1 MITRRVSNGQR
12 SPEGFFLPTME
23 TDKVNKVNKVNK
35 VRRFSTWIF
44 VPQEHDPL
52 RPSCVLPAVT
62 SVSPGM
68 DASRDVATAS
78 GHSLQRC
85 RLKAG
90 QSCNVFAT
98 TKVTADQEFG
108 VQILSGRKQGWSQ
121 GIQRRGHGHHRDTDH
136 HWQMTNKKYPCEP
149 SWTLWIAVFVNFVAF
164 NYEAGVLDRTRMKYR
179 VYSATIWQSFQWW
192 SHSQGYWIGLLMYWM
207 YWSLIGSML
216 CGTAV
221 WGPAGLGKMQEA
233 GMEGRSIHRQINTI
247 NTINTFWYRFIY
259 RQTISDLY
267 SHLDQFVLQISDL
280 TARLYS
286 SYTNESTNN
295 ASLHHENRSDQT
307 NDHQEGAEVQQDWL
321 DQQHYFDEISRSKR
335 VVLRFTTRT
344 DEHLYIY
351 CRPG

>member
-1 MITRRVSNGQR
+1 MLPRCRPSAILFTRNLRGKFGFGGCFMESEPHQVACFAGFQWGSVFQCFMVLYFVWCSTFWVLCWKVSVKVSWRRAYEIIRALNILKHENQR
-12 SPEGFFLPTME
+12 ILSIRNDHPASVKWTAQSGRFFLPTME
-23 TDKVNKVNKVNK
+23 TDKVNKVNK

-108 VQILSGRKQGWSQ
+108 VEILSGRKQGWSQ

-233 GMEGRSIHRQINTI
+233 GMEGRSIHIQINTI
-247 NTINTFWYRFIY
+247 NTINTF
-259 RQTISDLY
+259 
-267 SHLDQFVLQISDL
+267 
-280 TARLYS
+280 
-286 SYTNESTNN
+286 
-295 ASLHHENRSDQT
+295 
-307 NDHQEGAEVQQDWL
+307 
-321 DQQHYFDEISRSKR
+321 
-335 VVLRFTTRT
+335 
-344 DEHLYIY
+344 
-351 CRPG
+351 